1 MKNIKT
7 LWAFGDSWTAA
18 EEVPFDKSYAA
29 LVSNKLNYRFINL
42 ARGGSTNHEILKQ
55 IQLARRNIQ
64 KDDLVIV
71 GWTTPHRDITLEIKN
86 LKVEDT
92 WDKHLRRQKKIGSEL
107 TDIKVPINDWLTCI
121 NKGIDFLKGVDY
133 VMTQAF
139 NPVFGYDYIVKSSD
153 IKNPKKFI
161 GWGEPNY
168 AMSDMITNNFLAEN
182 TKSLWM
188 TKDSIKVT
196 NNLYMEPFFASDKIH
211 PSLHGHKIIA
221 EYIYNFINR
230 NKVNFI

>member
-1 MKNIKT
+1 METKT

-18 EEVPFDKSYAA
+18 AEVPFYESYAA
-29 LVSNKLNYRFINL
+29 LVSKKLNYRFINL
-42 ARGGSTNHEILKQ
+42 ARGGSSNHEIAKQ
-55 IQLARRNIQ
+55 IQLTRRNIQ

-71 GWTTPHRDITLEIKN
+71 GWTTPHRDISLEIRN

-107 TDIKVPINDWLTCI
+107 TDIKVPIKDWLRI
-121 NKGIDFLKGVDY
+121 LNKGIDLLEGLDY

-139 NPVFGYDYIVKSSD
+139 NPVFGYDYIVKPSD

-161 GWGEPNY
+161 GWGKPNY
-168 AMSDMITNNFLAEN
+168 TMCDMVTNNFLAEN

-188 TKDSIKVT
+188 TKDSIKVRK
-196 NNLYMEPFFASDKIH
+196 NLYMEPFFASDNKH
-211 PSLHGHKIIA
+211 PSQHGHKIIA
-221 EYIYNFINR
+221 EYIYNFISK
-230 NKVNFI
+230 NKTNFI